1 MSLPQFALFLQAS
14 SLICWLSPRESKTSP
29 FLGLQK
35 CLAMYFVILKEH
47 WPDRD
52 HALPKGGQDAKTEV
66 GDSPSV
72 TDATCSFLEVTK
84 MRLAWGTCLW

>member
-1 MSLPQFALFLQAS
+1 
-14 SLICWLSPRESKTSP
+14 
-29 FLGLQK
+29 
-35 CLAMYFVILKEH
+35 MYFVILKEH